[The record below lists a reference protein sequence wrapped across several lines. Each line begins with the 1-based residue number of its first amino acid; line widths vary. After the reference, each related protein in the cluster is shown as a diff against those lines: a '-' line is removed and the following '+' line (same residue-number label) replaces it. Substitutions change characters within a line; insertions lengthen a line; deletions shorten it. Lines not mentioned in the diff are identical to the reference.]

1 MKKILFMAVAV
12 TLVGCGESMEEN
24 AAAEAKAAEQRFNET
39 KAEVEKENENSEEAA
54 DSADSVDLGKKPIA
68 PLKGKN
74 IPTILNTKKNPPKL
88 DSLGSGLTP
97 EQEPKLKGLLEQKID
112 RLPHLNSLGSGLTP
126 EQEPKLKGLLEE
138 MDRLQREK
146 TPATSRRLRKPPRIP
161 RVPRDR
167 PAPAPQR

>member
-1 MKKILFMAVAV
+1 
-12 TLVGCGESMEEN
+12 MEEN

-97 EQEPKLKGLLEQKID
+97 EQEPKLKGLLE
-112 RLPHLNSLGSGLTP
+112 
-126 EQEPKLKGLLEE
+126 E